1 MIVLP
6 LCAFKARSRTAYS
19 ALTLLYIPI
28 SAIDTVISLT
38 D

>member
-6 LCAFKARSRTAYS
+6 LCAFKARSRTTYS